1 MVKFAVLVIV
11 FSVICGA
18 FGLDTNFSPV
28 LYFKNKGNS
37 NTFAKGIISSTTP
50 MKQREFEQDF
60 NEFAANQKIVILV
73 TDDLSPEDLSI
84 KNVHN
89 ERGFQN
95 LATNVDIVKYL
106 PYVENAVD
114 NKVTMGV
121 KQYSLTTTNELEP
134 EPSGD
139 ARIIIVTLP
148 ECDDDI
154 ETRYHCMAHIDRA
167 CFALSQSEKYKDA
180 LFILTSE
187 MNSHLAEVHSRKARD
202 TNAQAPPSDGKVF
215 KSPNSLVYFKSLQER
230 EKKGTSTEAP
240 VSGVTTSK
248 IDDKEIAVT
257 FEGKYRIVL
266 TFNLNGENYVIL
278 NKSKST
284 IDGKG
289 IVVNTDVFMPQE
301 FSYACVSSLSFNFKE
316 PVGEIVGVYFKNLQF
331 QLNFTNSG
339 ENLGKFGDAYD
350 CIGFTSPAIWAGLFI
365 TFLLLSIVG
374 MGITYIMDIKTM
386 DKFDD
391 AKGKTITINAAE

>member
-1 MVKFAVLVIV
+1 MVKFTVLMIV

-28 LYFKNKGNS
+28 LYFQNKGNS
-37 NTFAKGIISSTTP
+37 KIFAKGIISSTTP

-60 NEFAANQKIVILV
+60 NDFAANKKVVFFL

-84 KNVHN
+84 KNVHG
-89 ERGFQN
+89 ERGFAN

-106 PYVENAVD
+106 PYVENAID

-121 KQYSLTTTNELEP
+121 KHYSLTTTNEVEP
-134 EPSGD
+134 EPNDD
-139 ARIIIVTLP
+139 ARIIVVTLP

-154 ETRYHCMAHIDRA
+154 ESRYHCMARIDRA

-202 TNAQAPPSDGKVF
+202 TNAQAPPNDGKVF
-215 KSPNSLVYFKSLQER
+215 NSPNSLVYFKSLQAR
-230 EKKGTSTEAP
+230 DKKGTSTE
-240 VSGVTTSK
+240 VTVNTVTTSK
-248 IDDKEIAVT
+248 TNEKEIAIT
-257 FEGKYRIVL
+257 IDSKYRIVL
-266 TFNLNGENYVIL
+266 TFNLDGENYVIL

-284 IDGKG
+284 IDGKE
-289 IVVNTDVFMPQE
+289 IVINSDVFMPQE

-316 PVGEIVGVYFKNLQF
+316 PAGDIVGVYFKNIQF
-331 QLNFTNSG
+331 QLNFENAG
-339 ENLGKFGDAYD
+339 ENLSKFGDAYD
-350 CIGFTSPAIWAGLFI
+350 CVGFTSPAIWSGLFI
-365 TFLLLSIVG
+365 TFLLLSIIG
-374 MGITYIMDIKTM
+374 TGITYIMDIKTM

-391 AKGKTITINAAE
+391 AKGKTITISASE